1 MNVLILSAG
10 TRCKLVE
17 YMKDVAGDSL
27 VITTDCSDLAPAL
40 YVADRYYVVPRVDA
54 PGYMETIL
62 DICQREQ
69 VAVCFSLIDPE
80 LPLLAANQHRFEEI
94 GTKVMIS
101 PPEAVARAF
110 DKWQMHKFCV
120 QHAIPTVRSWID
132 PEPVRAALASGD
144 LSFPLYAKPRTGSA
158 SKDNFQIESLSEL
171 HNVAERYP
179 GILIQEFQSGEPL
192 DVDVYVDM
200 VSGEV
205 VSLFAKEKLRMR
217 EGTADKAIS
226 VLDKDLEQFVI
237 TFCEVAGFRG
247 AIDID
252 LFRTE
257 RGFAVL
263 EVNPRFGGVYPHA
276 HECGLNFPKL
286 LLNNVSGASNRAD
299 IGTYEAGWIMMTYE
313 DIVSIPPADALGPEA
328 A

>member
-17 YMKDVAGDSL
+17 YMKDVAGDGL

-40 YVADRYYVVPRVDA
+40 YVTDRYYVVPRVDA

-80 LPLLAANQHRFEEI
+80 LPRLAANQHRFEEI

-158 SKDNFQIESLSEL
+158 SKDNFQIESSAAL
-171 HNVAERYP
+171 AEITATHP
-179 GILIQEFQSGEPL
+179 GILLQEFLPGDPL
-192 DVDVYVDM
+192 DVDVYIDM

-205 VSLFAKEKLRMR
+205 ISLFAKKKLRMR

-226 VLDKDLEQFVI
+226 IVDKDLERFI
-237 TFCEVAGFRG
+237 MRFCEVGGFRG
-247 AIDID
+247 AIDVD
-252 LFRTE
+252 LFRTAE
-257 RGFAVL
+257 GFALL

-286 LLNNVSGASNRAD
+286 LLNNVSGFSNEPQ
-299 IGTYEAGWIMMTYE
+299 IGGYEADWIMMNYDE
-313 DIVSIPPADALGPEA
+313 IVTIPKE
-328 A
+328 